1 MCRDFFWDINSISL
15 CFHGKGL
22 KFASVMCLIIIY
34 VEGNWKTIARL
45 FPRFSLS
52 DARRTK
58 SGSCGGVR
66 GGLINTCQSEKL
78 WNEEEDRGLGEGGPG
93 SQMMLNR
100 ERSRYG
106 DIKWRRERGW
116 EQSRRQDEKV
126 HKESPPADSSPR
138 PRLGTRKVALLHTNP
153 YLLTS
158 ERLLFRF

>member
-1 MCRDFFWDINSISL
+1 MCRDFFLDINSISL

-106 DIKWRRERGW
+106 DIK
-116 EQSRRQDEKV
+116 
-126 HKESPPADSSPR
+126 
-138 PRLGTRKVALLHTNP
+138 
-153 YLLTS
+153 
-158 ERLLFRF
+158 